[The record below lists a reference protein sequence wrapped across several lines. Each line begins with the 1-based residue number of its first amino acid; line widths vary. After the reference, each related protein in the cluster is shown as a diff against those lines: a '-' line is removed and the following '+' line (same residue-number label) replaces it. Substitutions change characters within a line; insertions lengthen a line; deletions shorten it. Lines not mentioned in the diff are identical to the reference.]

1 MVGTTRFDRECGAA
15 RRVAGA
21 TDVAAHVDGLATVG

>member
-1 MVGTTRFDRECGAA
+1 MVAITRFDRECDAA

-21 TDVAAHVDGLATVG
+21 TDVAEHGDGLATVG